1 MKNAGQV
8 VTNVKGAFNNNFFKI
23 KYTKE
28 IDKDYFVYF
37 LRAENTQIKI
47 LTLAGTSTIPD
58 LNHGDFYKMEIKLP
72 LLAEQKKIVD
82 SLSSIDDLITPKPK
96 KIATLKA
103 HKKGLMQQL
112 FPTVDDDC
120 MDAGGRTSQD
130 AKA

>member
-1 MKNAGQV
+1 LKNAGQV

-72 LLAEQKKIVD
+72 LLAEQNK
-82 SLSSIDDLITPKPK
+82 S
-96 KIATLKA
+96 
-103 HKKGLMQQL
+103 
-112 FPTVDDDC
+112 PT
-120 MDAGGRTSQD
+120 AYPPSTT
-130 AKA
+130 